1 VTLLRSIPLA
11 LVALVLA
18 SAAALSACST
28 GAGTAITV
36 NGVSLSNRDFQQR
49 LALIAADG
57 TYAKAAF
64 TDSSTG
70 AAISLHGANSS
81 TYSTDFTTQV
91 LDQQVAFTVA
101 AQEVARRHLS
111 VTDSDRSSI
120 ESQLASSL
128 SGSSGS
134 TSPAQGSSSA
144 DGQAA
149 LDKLGAYKAVLV
161 AGYANEVALQKDIGK
176 KLSTDAQ
183 LRQTFEKTKSQYTN
197 RACVSVIAIEAG
209 TGPTQDASGNLVAP
223 SDSDMAAALAK
234 ANTIESQLKA
244 GADFA
249 TTAKSSSSDATSGAK
264 GGDVGCV
271 PSGAFAQNQ
280 FPELDTAAFGQPVGT
295 VGAPIKTVYGYFIMK
310 VTARGDLTFEQAKSS
325 VQQGVQTQ
333 AQSDAADL
341 ITGQGKK
348 AKVAVD
354 PQWGSWDPK
363 TGSIKAPVG
372 ATSTTTSTAKPSGSP
387 GSTIGLGSSGT
398 GAGTGSGATGS
409 SDTSGG
415 SSTPTSGG

>member
-1 VTLLRSIPLA
+1 MALLRSIPLA

-70 AAISLHGANSS
+70 AAINLHGANSS

-101 AQEVARRHLS
+101 AQEVARRHLT
-111 VTDSDRSSI
+111 VTASDRSSI
-120 ESQLASSL
+120 ENQLASSL

-134 TSPAQGSSSA
+134 TSQAQGSSA
-144 DGQAA
+144 AGQAA
-149 LDKLGAYKAVLV
+149 LDKLGAYKTVLV
-161 AGYANEVALQKDIGK
+161 DGYANEVALQKDIEK
-176 KLSTDAQ
+176 KLSTDAA
-183 LRQTFEKTKSQYTN
+183 LRQTFEKTKSQYAN

-209 TGPTQDASGNLVAP
+209 SGPTQDASGNPVP
-223 SDSDMAAALAK
+223 PPDSDFAAALAK
-234 ANTIESQLKA
+234 ANTIEGQLKA

-249 TTAKSSSSDATSGAK
+249 TTAKSSSSDATSAAK

-271 PSGAFAQNQ
+271 PSGAFAQAQ
-280 FPELDTAAFGQPVGT
+280 FPELDTAAFGQPVGV

-363 TGSIKAPVG
+363 KGSVKAPVG
-372 ATSTTTSTAKPSGSP
+372 ATSTTTSTTKPSGP
-387 GSTIGLGSSGT
+387 TGTIGLGPG
-398 GAGTGSGATGS
+398 GAGSGAGS
-409 SDTSGG
+409 TTTSGG
-415 SSTPTSGG
+415 